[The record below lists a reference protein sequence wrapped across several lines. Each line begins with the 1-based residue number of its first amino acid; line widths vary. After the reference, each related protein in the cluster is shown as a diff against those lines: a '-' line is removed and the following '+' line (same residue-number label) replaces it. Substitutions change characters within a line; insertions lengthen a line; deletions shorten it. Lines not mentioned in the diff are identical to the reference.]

1 MATPLLLLD
10 PDPRIYGESLAALEG
25 LGLSVRVESDRE
37 TALELLAAGG
47 FELVLAEARLFG
59 DLLPSGAQGLQKWIL
74 LDTFA
79 GLTGGLGARQ
89 RGAFDVLPRP
99 ASAEL
104 LLLAVKRALEGLA
117 TERELAALRSAGQ
130 VQAFGPLTTRS
141 ARLSALFEL
150 CRRVASTGASVL
162 ITGESGTGK
171 SELAR
176 ALHSASPRADRPF
189 VEVHC
194 GALAGSLLE
203 SELFGHAA
211 GAFTGARATRAGKFE
226 AADGGSLFLD
236 ELATASLDLQIKLLR
251 VLETGQFERVGENT
265 TRRVDVRLIAATNV
279 DLAGEVAAGRFRE
292 DLFWRIQVVA
302 LELPSLRE
310 RPEDVELLAR
320 RFLER
325 ARERHGR
332 GPRDIDPAAIEL
344 LRRHPWPGNVRE
356 LRQAMERA
364 ALLCSAER
372 LVEAEL
378 SSWWRPLAL
387 PAGRR
392 PAAAPEAAPALAPR
406 SGTLPAPLGAGPP
419 RSSLDLDAVPLGPLA
434 AMLELPE
441 RRFLERALAAV
452 GGSRVRAAELLGINR
467 STLFNKLR
475 KHGLQPPG
483 AGSAEGR
490 PAA

>member
-1 MATPLLLLD
+1 MPTQLLLLD
-10 PDPRIYGESLAALEG
+10 PDPRLYGDSLVALER
-25 LGLSVRVESDRE
+25 LGLSVRVESTPEAAAAALARE
-37 TALELLAAGG
+37 S
-47 FELVLAEARLFG
+47 FDLVLAEARLFG
-59 DLLPSGAQGLQKWIL
+59 ELLPAGAAGLQKWIL

-99 ASAEL
+99 AGTDL
-104 LLLAVKRALEGLA
+104 LLLAVRRALEGLA
-117 TERELAALRSAGQ
+117 TERELAALRALGQ
-130 VQAFGPLTTRS
+130 PRTFGSLCTRS
-141 ARLSALFEL
+141 ARLAALFEL
-150 CRRVASTGASVL
+150 CTRVAGTGASVL

-176 ALHSASPRADRPF
+176 ALHEASPRAARPF

-236 ELATASLDLQIKLLR
+236 ELATASLDLQVKLLR
-251 VLETGQFERVGENT
+251 VLETGSFERVGENA
-265 TRRVDVRLIAATNV
+265 TRRIDVRLIAATNL
-279 DLAGEVAAGRFRE
+279 DLASEVAAGRFRE

-310 RPEDVELLAR
+310 RPEDIELLAR

-332 GPRDIDPAAIEL
+332 GPRDIEAGALEL

-364 ALLCSAER
+364 ALLCAADSLGES
-372 LVEAEL
+372 EL

-387 PAGRR
+387 APGRR
-392 PAAAPEAAPALAPR
+392 IPAPSEPPPALGPPPGSGTRAEAPPAPAPR
-406 SGTLPAPLGAGPP
+406 GT
-419 RSSLDLDAVPLGPLA
+419 LDLDSVPLGPLES
-434 AMLELPE
+434 MLEVPE
-441 RRFLERALAAV
+441 KHFLRRALAAV
-452 GGSRVRAAELLGINR
+452 GGSRVQAARLLGINR

-483 AGSAEGR
+483 SGERR

>member
-1 MATPLLLLD
+1 VRVETA
-10 PDPRIYGESLAALEG
+10 REAALEI
-25 LGLSVRVESDRE
+25 
-37 TALELLAAGG
+37 LAEGG

-59 DLLPSGAQGLQKWIL
+59 DLLPRGTPGLQKWIL

-99 ASAEL
+99 AGHEL
-104 LLLAVKRALEGLA
+104 LLLAVQRGMESLK

-130 VQAFGPLTTRS
+130 VQSFGPLTTRS
-141 ARLSALFEL
+141 VRLSALFEL
-150 CRRVASTGASVL
+150 CRRVASTSASVL

-176 ALHSASPRADRPF
+176 ALHTASPRADRPF

-211 GAFTGARATRAGKFE
+211 GAFTGARGARAGKFE

-236 ELATASLDLQIKLLR
+236 ELATAPPDLQIKLLR
-251 VLETGQFERVGENT
+251 VLETGHFERVGENT

-279 DLAGEVAAGRFRE
+279 DLAAEVAAGRFRE

-310 RPEDVELLAR
+310 RPEDIELLAR

-332 GPRDIDPAAIEL
+332 GPTDIEPAAIEL
-344 LRRHPWPGNVRE
+344 LRRHAWPGNVRE
-356 LRQAMERA
+356 LRQAMERLV
-364 ALLCSAER
+364 LLGSAER
-372 LVEAEL
+372 LLEAEL
-378 SSWWRPLAL
+378 SSWWRPLGL
-387 PAGRR
+387 PPGRR
-392 PAAAPEAAPALAPR
+392 SPGPPEPGPPPAPSAVLMAPSTAAPASP
-406 SGTLPAPLGAGPP
+406 GPL
-419 RSSLDLDAVPLGPLA
+419 DFDAIPLGPLA
-434 AMLELPE
+434 RMLELPE
-441 RRFLERALAAV
+441 RRFLERALASV
-452 GGSRVRAAELLGINR
+452 GGSRIKAAELLGINR

-483 AGSAEGR
+483 AEASERR